1 MSSEEGYYRFSDEE
15 RRAEEALE
23 GEPGIPLD
31 SWKILI
37 VDDEEEVHRV
47 TRLVLGDFR
56 FHDRPLVFLSARSAE
71 EARGILRETPD
82 LALVLL
88 DVVMEGDSSGLDLV
102 RYIRDELRNR
112 RMRIILRT
120 GQPGQAPEQII
131 ILSYDINDYREKT
144 DLSSRQLLTSVIS
157 ALRAYRDIMTI
168 SRLNQELERKV
179 HLRTAELERA
189 NRALRE
195 SLERIEADQEAG
207 RRIQDR
213 LLPPPQR
220 HFGPYE
226 FSRHLQPS
234 HNLSGDFL
242 DYFEIGER
250 HLGFYIADVSG
261 HGLSSALVTV
271 VLKRFIHQ
279 YLERFQDEGDDTALD
294 PGRMLGS
301 LNRELLNENLGKYL
315 TIFYGVIDRSENR
328 LTYCNG
334 GQFPFPF
341 LWALQRRPAAPD
353 APVLLEPGP
362 TPSARGFP
370 VGLFRFSDYHNER
383 VSLPSQFEL
392 VLISDGILEV
402 LPQEH
407 VEERL
412 RFLHSVAGD
421 SEATLPALVE
431 RLGLPGLKEIPDD
444 ITFLMIKR
452 RSE

>member
-1 MSSEEGYYRFSDEE
+1 M
-15 RRAEEALE
+15 
-23 GEPGIPLD
+23 
-31 SWKILI
+31 
-37 VDDEEEVHRV
+37 
-47 TRLVLGDFR
+47 
-56 FHDRPLVFLSARSAE
+56 
-71 EARGILRETPD
+71 
-82 LALVLL
+82 
-88 DVVMEGDSSGLDLV
+88 
-102 RYIRDELRNR
+102 
-112 RMRIILRT
+112 
-120 GQPGQAPEQII
+120 
-131 ILSYDINDYREKT
+131 
-144 DLSSRQLLTSVIS
+144 IS

-168 SRLNQELERKV
+168 SRLNEELEQKV
-179 HLRTAELERA
+179 RLRTAELERT
-189 NRALRE
+189 NRVLRE
-195 SLERIEADQEAG
+195 SLARSEADQEAG

-213 LLPPPQR
+213 LLPPPLR
-220 HFGPYE
+220 RFGPYE

-242 DYFEIGER
+242 DYFEIGEG

-261 HGLSSALVTV
+261 HGLSSAFVTV

-279 YLERFQDEGDDTALD
+279 YLERFHSEGDDTALD
-294 PGRMLGS
+294 PGRLLEG

-315 TIFYGVIDRSENR
+315 TIFYGVIDRRENR

-341 LWALQRRPAAPD
+341 LWALQAPLGAPGAAP
-353 APVLLEPGP
+353 ALEPGA

-370 VGLFRFSDYHNER
+370 VGLFRFSDYHNEAL
-383 VSLPSQFEL
+383 SLPPAFEL

-412 RFLHSVAGD
+412 RFLQSVAGD
-421 SEATLPALVE
+421 SEAALPALVE

-452 RSE
+452 RSA